1 MSSLVLQQL
10 KSAYES
16 NPGGVETLRDL
27 AEHFGLELEVVQ
39 AVLQSVSATYR
50 LRQEEL
56 TANVDNSDVNP
67 YHETPAP
74 EISNEVISLIQQSMI
89 QTALSCPDERLRF
102 RAQCRVID
110 EGRGRLDKKAVTQS
124 NITVINNH
132 FRQLKEERQKRK
144 LTTPVVNAEVL
155 T

>member
-1 MSSLVLQQL
+1 MSSLELQQL

-16 NPGGVETLRDL
+16 NPGGIETLRDL
-27 AEHFGLELEVVQ
+27 AEHFKLELEIVQ
-39 AVLQSVSATYR
+39 ALLQSVSPTYR

-56 TANVDNSDVNP
+56 ATNGNNIDINP

-132 FRQLKEERQKRK
+132 FRQLKEERQKRRIAG
-144 LTTPVVNAEVL
+144 PVTNAEVIA
-155 T
+155 